1 MTHSESFSGLL
12 AASTARRH
20 LTASLASVQW
30 DTMPIETLIE
40 VFEAI
45 QRARK
50 EQEYVETVCKAH
62 S

>member
-1 MTHSESFSGLL
+1 M
-12 AASTARRH
+12 
-20 LTASLASVQW
+20 TASLASVQW